1 MIKMHAI
8 RLNENNFN
16 SMKNTFRCKC
26 PITSA
31 LDIIGDKWSLVV
43 IKLILFEG
51 KTTFKDFSESSE
63 SIATNILSTRLKML
77 EDFGIIDKQ
86 KLPSNRKTNIYT
98 LTTRGL
104 SLVPVLMEL
113 TFWSKQHVIEFNPDL
128 NLDEK
133 LEWAEANK
141 EQAFKQIRENYTKH
155 KQTILK
161 TSKDE

>member
-1 MIKMHAI
+1 
-8 RLNENNFN
+8 
-16 SMKNTFRCKC
+16 MKNIFRCKC

-31 LDIIGDKWSLVV
+31 LDIVGDKWSLVL
-43 IKLILFEG
+43 IKQILFEG
-51 KTTFKDFSESSE
+51 KSTFKDFAESTE

-98 LTTRGL
+98 LTRKGL
-104 SLVPVLMEL
+104 SLVPVVMEL
-113 TFWSKQHVIEFNPDL
+113 TFWSKKHVIEFNPDL

-141 EQAFKQIRENYTKH
+141 EEAYKNITENYIKH
-155 KQTILK
+155 KQSILK
-161 TSKDE
+161 TNNDE